1 MKIAVIGA
9 GNGGHA
15 IAGFLAAQDHHVALY
30 DRDSTVVN
38 SLEHKGGI
46 VLEGRISGYGKLG
59 LVTTNLEDV

>member
-46 VLEGRISGYGKLG
+46 VLEGGFLDMESWG
-59 LVTTNLEDV
+59 LLQLI